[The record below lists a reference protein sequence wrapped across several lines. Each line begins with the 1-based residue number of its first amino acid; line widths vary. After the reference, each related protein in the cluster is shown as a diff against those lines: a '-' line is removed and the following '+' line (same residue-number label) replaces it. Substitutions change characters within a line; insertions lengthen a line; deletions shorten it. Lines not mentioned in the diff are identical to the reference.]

1 MEQLIDVSSFLAA
14 QSDRVVLDVRSPGE
28 YTHGHIPGALSFP
41 LFTDD
46 ERALVGTCYKNKGP
60 EAALHLGLEL
70 VGPKMAGFVE
80 QAQKLAPQRKLA
92 VHCWRGGKR
101 SQSMSWLLRMAGFDV
116 VTLVGGYKAYR
127 QYVREQ
133 FEQLPVSLLV
143 LGGKTGSGKTKILHA
158 MAKLGAQVID
168 LERLAHHKG
177 SAFGTIGE
185 LPQPTVEQFENTF
198 YQALAGL
205 DFSKPVWVENESRSI
220 GRVFIPDAFWAKIKS
235 APLYNIEVPDEA
247 RIQNLVS
254 DYVGVD
260 KDALREAFHK
270 IDRKLGGQHLK
281 AAMEALDCDDFA
293 TAARIALQYYDKTYN
308 YCLEQSTSPVIHRIA
323 FEFGDPERI
332 ARALLEMEGV

>member
-1 MEQLIDVSSFLAA
+1 MEKLVSVSDFLAA

-28 YTHGHIPGALSFP
+28 YTHGHLPGALSFP
-41 LFTDD
+41 LFTDE
-46 ERALVGTCYKNKGP
+46 ERAAVGTCYKQKGP
-60 EAALHLGLEL
+60 EPALHLGLEL
-70 VGPKMAGFVE
+70 VGPKMAGFVA
-80 QAQKLAPQRKLA
+80 QAQALAPHRKLA

-116 VTLVGGYKAYR
+116 VTLTGGYKAYR
-127 QYVREQ
+127 QFVREQ
-133 FEQLPVSLLV
+133 FEQLPVSLRV

-158 MAKLGAQVID
+158 MQAMGAQVID
-168 LERLAHHKG
+168 LERLANHKG

-185 LPQPTVEQFENTF
+185 PPQPTVEQFENNF
-198 YQALAGL
+198 YQALAAQ

-235 APLYNIEVPDEA
+235 APLFNIEVPDDA

-260 KDALREAFHK
+260 KDALRESFNK

-293 TAARIALQYYDKTYN
+293 TAARVALQYYDKTYS

-323 FEFGDPERI
+323 FEYGDPVRI
-332 ARALLEMEGV
+332 AQALLEAEK

>member
-80 QAQKLAPQRKLA
+80 HAQKLAPHRKLA

-127 QYVREQ
+127 QYVRDQ

-158 MAKLGAQVID
+158 MERLGAQVID

-198 YQALAGL
+198 YQALAAL

-235 APLYNIEVPDEA
+235 APLFNIEVPDEA

-308 YCLEQSTSPVIHRIA
+308 YCLEQSTSPIIHRIA

-332 ARALLEMEGV
+332 AQALLEMEGV